1 MTANCIKNA
10 TDFTKIINSGRVV
23 VIDFYA
29 DWSGWCPKFSAQ
41 QFSNLEETWKRI
53 GVDFYRV
60 NVDELDEVV
69 MEVDIRV
76 VPTLMVFKDGEKVG
90 YAGGVDAGN
99 IHKLMGSHVGG
110 WNGHKLGAHRCDQVH
125 IDLA

>member
-1 MTANCIKNA
+1 MAANFIKNA
-10 TDFTKIINSGRVV
+10 QDFARIINSGRVV
-23 VIDFYA
+23 VIDFHA
-29 DWSGWCPKFSAQ
+29 DGSGMPQFPAQHFST
-41 QFSNLEETWKRI
+41 LEETWSRI

-69 MEVDIRV
+69 MEIDIRV
-76 VPTLMVFKDGEKVG
+76 VPTCVVFKDGKKVG

-110 WNGHKLGAHRCDQVH
+110 WNNSGLSSVARTDS
-125 IDLA
+125 IIESA